1 MKLYYTP
8 GSCSLSPHIVLNEAG
23 YEFDLIRVD
32 LKSKTTEKGDN
43 FNLVNTKSMVPVLE
57 LDNGELLTEGVAIVQ
72 YLADQKPETD
82 LVPQHGTLEKARLQE
97 WLNYIS
103 TELHKTYTPIFRAEE
118 VGERARDYYLQK
130 LKDNFNFVSA
140 RLKNK
145 HYLMGDKF
153 TVADACLFTT
163 LSWHK
168 AINLDISDW
177 PVLADYQQRVT
188 SRPQV
193 QLTLIAEG
201 LLATQTA

>member
-23 YEFDLIRVD
+23 YKFDLVRVD

-82 LVPQHGTLEKARLQE
+82 LVPQHGTLERARLQE

-103 TELHKTYTPIFRAEE
+103 TELHKTYIPIFRAEE
-118 VGERARDYYLQK
+118 VGEKARDYYLQK
-130 LKDNFNFVSA
+130 LKDNFNFVAA
-140 RLKNK
+140 RLKSK

-153 TVADACLFTT
+153 TVADAYLFTT

-177 PVLADYQQRVT
+177 PVLAEYQQRIT
-188 SRPQV
+188 SRPLV
-193 QLTLIAEG
+193 QSTLIAEG
-201 LLATQTA
+201 LLDKQAA